1 MTKKLSVLFAA
12 ALLFAGCTTVDS
24 TQKFNAVEIGSNKE
38 EKAVCQTYVEISGF
52 CLFGLPLIVGSVK
65 GDGQCTFFRFN
76 LTNENVVYLLTR
88 AVKAHG
94 ATRMINVHVNST
106 SNPTMFPFLSYCT
119 IQGSATGVRSKSAAM
134 KQVQQEFA
142 GF

>member
-1 MTKKLSVLFAA
+1 MLKKLSALSAA
-12 ALLFAGCTTVDS
+12 VLLFAGCTTVDS
-24 TQKFNAVEIGSNKE
+24 TQKFNAVDLGNKE
-38 EKAVCQTYVEISGF
+38 EKAVCQTYVEISGY
-52 CLFGLPLIVGSVK
+52 CLFGLPLIVGSAK
-65 GDGQCTFFRFN
+65 GDGQFTFFRFN

-106 SNPTMFPFLSYCT
+106 SNPTMFPFLSICT

>member
-1 MTKKLSVLFAA
+1 MLKKLALVIAA
-12 ALLFAGCTTVDS
+12 SAFFAGCTTVDS
-24 TQKFNAVEIGSNKE
+24 TQKFNAVELGTKE

-52 CLFGLPLIVGSVK
+52 CLFGLPIIVGSAK
-65 GDGQCTFFRFN
+65 GDGQCTVFRFN
-76 LTNENVVYLLTR
+76 LTNENVIYLLTR

-119 IQGSATGVRSKSAAM
+119 IQGSATGVRSKSAAI
-134 KQVQQEFA
+134 KQVQKEFEG

>member
-1 MTKKLSVLFAA
+1 MLKKIALFIAA
-12 ALLFAGCTTVDS
+12 SALFAGCTTVDS
-24 TQKFNAVEIGSNKE
+24 TQKFNAVDLGNKE
-38 EKAVCQTYVEISGF
+38 EKAVCQTYVEISGY
-52 CLFGLPLIVGSVK
+52 CLFGLPLIVGSAK
-65 GDGQCTFFRFN
+65 GDGQFTFFRFN

-106 SNPTMFPFLSYCT
+106 NTPTMFPFLSYCT
-119 IQGSATGVRSKSAAM
+119 IQGSGTGVRSKSAAM

>member
-1 MTKKLSVLFAA
+1 MLKKLSSLFAA

-24 TQKFNAVEIGSNKE
+24 TQKFNAVELGTKE
-38 EKAVCQTYVEISGF
+38 EKAVSQTYVEISGS
-52 CLFGLPLIVGSVK
+52 CLFGLPLIVGSAK
-65 GDGQCTFFRFN
+65 GDGQFTFFRFN

-106 SNPTMFPFLSYCT
+106 SNPTMFPFLSICT

>member
-1 MTKKLSVLFAA
+1 MLKKLSSLFAA

-24 TQKFNAVEIGSNKE
+24 TQKFNAVELGTKE
-38 EKAVCQTYVEISGF
+38 EKAVCQTYVEISGC
-52 CLFGLPLIVGSVK
+52 CLFGLPLIVGSAK
-65 GDGQCTFFRFN
+65 GDGQFTFFRFN

-106 SNPTMFPFLSYCT
+106 SNPTMFPFLSICT